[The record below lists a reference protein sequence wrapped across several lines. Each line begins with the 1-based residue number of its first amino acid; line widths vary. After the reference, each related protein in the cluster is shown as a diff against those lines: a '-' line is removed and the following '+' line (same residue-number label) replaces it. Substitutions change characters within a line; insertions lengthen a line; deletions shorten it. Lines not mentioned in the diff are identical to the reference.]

1 MIESTQI
8 GPYEFQIRTSIIP
21 EEANNRG
28 EVNLESKV
36 IRISPTTSATETPV
50 TLLHE
55 LIHSVNHVFGLED
68 KEEVVKPLA
77 NGLAQAL
84 QSLGYLP
91 RTIPH
96 RKIRSDG
103 TS

>member
-8 GPYEFQIRTSIIP
+8 GPYEFLVRLSIIP
-21 EEANNRG
+21 DEGGNMG
-28 EVNLESKV
+28 EVELSKKI
-36 IRISPTTSATETPV
+36 IRLSPSTSATETPV

-55 LIHSVNHVFGLED
+55 LIHSVNHVYGLED

-84 QSLGYLP
+84 QGLGYLP
-91 RTIPH
+91 RTISH